1 MEYKRGLD
9 HGSADKHRLSRVGS
23 SVPTFDEESFRGGG
37 RGAFNREKYRGATC
51 FLQHSGSRSIL
62 RNVKILEFL
71 KFYKLENFDI
81 DESKIWN

>member
-1 MEYKRGLD
+1 MAWTTGRPINTDCLAWGPRCL
-9 HGSADKHRLSRVGS
+9 LSTRKV
-23 SVPTFDEESFRGGG
+23 FEEGGG
-37 RGAFNREKYRGATC
+37 GLSIGKNTVALRV
-51 FLQHSGSRSIL
+51 LQYSGSRSIL